1 MMVPGLTTM
10 PYGAAFHKIPGI
22 SHRDLADSTYV
33 KIKKF
38 DYTLSKAKF
47 IHLSNENGGDGR

>member
-1 MMVPGLTTM
+1 MPGLTTM

-22 SHRDLADSTYV
+22 SRRDLADSTYV